1 MVIFNSYVKLPE
13 GKHAMI
19 NGDIMRILYELMQ
32 ATRIQMKRIFGYK
45 DSSFVESIV
54 VSSAIHKNG

>member
-1 MVIFNSYVKLPE
+1 MLNYQRVGV
-13 GKHAMI
+13 KHAMI
-19 NGDIMRILYELMQ
+19 NGDLMRSLYELMQ

>member
-1 MVIFNSYVKLPE
+1 MLNYQRVGV
-13 GKHAMI
+13 KHAMI
-19 NGDIMRILYELMQ
+19 NGDLMRSLYELMQ

-45 DSSFVESIV
+45 DSFFVESIV